1 MRLHSFIYS
10 MIFFFSTNNFS
21 HINSVLGIENRQVSK
36 TDIVLPSWTSK
47 KYKTVLKHSED

>member
-1 MRLHSFIYS
+1 

-21 HINSVLGIENRQVSK
+21 HINSVLGIENIQVSK